1 MTHFSN
7 CGFASRLFF
16 ADKRYVAPN
25 LNFVKVPDFNRVL
38 RSEVFVSENR
48 QLRAVHL
55 ILNFTPLSDK
65 FQDVGNAIRVGDP
78 QLAQIEVSVPGFL
91 AQEGTVQVK
100 LPSHHFPREE
110 AILREETASLRL
122 SLEAEIDQFQLEE
135 GREEQESL

>member
-65 FQDVGNAIRVGDP
+65 FQDVGNAIRVGD
-78 QLAQIEVSVPGFL
+78 QI
-91 AQEGTVQVK
+91 
-100 LPSHHFPREE
+100 
-110 AILREETASLRL
+110 
-122 SLEAEIDQFQLEE
+122 
-135 GREEQESL
+135 GRAHV